1 MQLTPLG
8 DLIGTDVFTFRLSV
22 TLWSCILCKFW
33 IIGPPSAPDKTYMS
47 ALPLS
52 ARLYVGATIAIGAT
66 LVVLL
71 GPRSNFDNL
80 PLFVVLLLTS
90 AITSAFKVS
99 LPLAKSGSTMSV
111 SYAVDFAA
119 LLLLGPNETMLV
131 AVTSAWS
138 QCTFRMNT
146 KNPMYR
152 TLFSMACLAITV
164 QASGFAYESL
174 GGVPGTLADTVAG
187 IARPLVGAATMYFIF
202 NTCLIAIA
210 VSLATKQGFVAVWN
224 QNFLWSAPS
233 YFVGAGAAAIATLA
247 VMTSGVWLALLAAA
261 PLYLTYR
268 TYKVYLGRIDDER
281 RHVEEMADLHLATI
295 EALALAIDAK
305 DQTAQSHIRRVQVYA
320 TSIARGLGMSDTEIQ
335 GVKTAALLHD
345 IGKLAVPEH
354 ILSKPG
360 PLTQEEFQK
369 IRVHP
374 QVGAEIISA
383 VPFPYPVAPLI
394 LSHHERWDG
403 KGYPQGLKG
412 EEIPLGA
419 RILSVVDYYD
429 ALTSDRPYHKAMTP
443 EAAMAL
449 LQQEAGRA
457 LDPQVVQMFV
467 KMAPDMEAAAE
478 TIEHA
483 TPRRL
488 SLEPVNERGRPAVG
502 FSPETTKTSTVFED
516 IALAH
521 REIYALYEIAQTM
534 GTSLGVADT
543 MALIS
548 SKLSNLVPFSACG
561 LFLFDEEAD
570 SLRCRFATGVEA
582 DAIGTMTVRAGQG
595 LAGWV
600 ARNRR
605 PLVNARPS
613 AEFEAAGLA
622 KSTSLQSALVAPLV
636 FSDRFIGTL
645 AVYSTQPDFY
655 TDDHRR
661 LLDRVSEQA
670 SAVIHNSIVFE
681 QTQEDSL
688 TDPLTGLPNTR
699 FMFMHLTREL
709 ARAERLKA
717 EVALLVMDLDN
728 FKEINDSHGHHV
740 GDRALREVA
749 TVLRSGIRPYD
760 ICVRYAGDEFIVV
773 LSGCGADEAERK
785 RVELQRTVDEVLF
798 EARPGRRLPLA
809 ISVGAA
815 IYPQDGDSY
824 EALLATADSRMY
836 RDKQRRKQR
845 VEVRPAAT
853 GTDGIPAV
861 NVPLQPPTPEIT
873 EIDIQRAG
881 FGVL

>member
-1 MQLTPLG
+1 M
-8 DLIGTDVFTFRLSV
+8 R
-22 TLWSCILCKFW
+22 
-33 IIGPPSAPDKTYMS
+33 
-47 ALPLS
+47 ALPLP
-52 ARLYVGATIAIGAT
+52 ARLYVGASIALGAVL
-66 LVVLL
+66 LVSL
-71 GPRSNFDNL
+71 GPRSTFDS
-80 PLFVVLLLTS
+80 PLLFAVLLLTS

-111 SYAVDFAA
+111 SSAVDFAA
-119 LLLLGPNETMLV
+119 LLLLGQNETMLV

-138 QCTFRMNT
+138 QCTFRMKA
-146 KNPMYR
+146 KNPVYR

-164 QASGFAYESL
+164 QAAGFAYESL
-174 GGVPGTLADTVAG
+174 GGVPGTLARDVAG
-187 IARPLVGAATMYFIF
+187 VTRPLVAAATMYFIF

-210 VSLATKQGFVAVWN
+210 VAMATKQSFVAVWN

-233 YFVGAGAAAIATLA
+233 YFVGAGAAAIATWA

-268 TYKVYLGRIDDER
+268 TYQVYLGRIDDER

-305 DQTAQSHIRRVQVYA
+305 DQTAQWHIQRVHVYA
-320 TSIARGLGMSDTEIQ
+320 TGIARGLGMSATEIQ

-419 RILSVVDYYD
+419 RILSVVDYFD
-429 ALTSDRPYHKAMTP
+429 ALTSDRPYHEAMAF
-443 EAAMAL
+443 EAAVAL

-457 LDPQVVQMFV
+457 LDPTVVQMFV
-467 KMAPDMEAAAE
+467 KMVPEMAAAAG
-478 TIEHA
+478 TID
-483 TPRRL
+483 TTMPRRL
-488 SLEPVNERGRPAVG
+488 PLESTADLGRPAVG
-502 FSPETTKTSTVFED
+502 FQPESNSKGSTVFED

-534 GTSLGVADT
+534 GTRLGVSDT
-543 MALIS
+543 MALLS
-548 SKLSNLVPFSACG
+548 SKLSNLVPFSSCA
-561 LFLFDEEAD
+561 LFLYDEEGET
-570 SLRCRFATGVEA
+570 LTCRFATGTESDV
-582 DAIGTMTVRAGQG
+582 IGTMTVRGGQG
-595 LAGWV
+595 LTGWV

-613 AEFEAAGLA
+613 AEFEAAGLTA
-622 KSTSLQSALVAPLV
+622 KATTLMSALVAPLV

-645 AVYSTQPDFY
+645 AVYSTLPDFY

-717 EVALLVMDLDN
+717 EVALLVMDLDS

-740 GDRALREVA
+740 GDKALREVA
-749 TVLRSGIRPYD
+749 TVLRSAIRPYD

-773 LSGCGADEAERK
+773 LSGCGAEEADRK
-785 RVELQRTVDEVLF
+785 RLELQRTVDEVLF

-836 RDKQRRKQR
+836 RDKTRRKQR
-845 VEVRPAAT
+845 VQVQPAAT
-853 GTDGIPAV
+853 GTDGRPAV
-861 NVPLQPPTPEIT
+861 SVPLAPAPEIT
-873 EIDIQRAG
+873 DIDIQRAG

>member
-1 MQLTPLG
+1 M
-8 DLIGTDVFTFRLSV
+8 RS
-22 TLWSCILCKFW
+22 
-33 IIGPPSAPDKTYMS
+33 
-47 ALPLS
+47 LPLP
-52 ARLYVGATIAIGAT
+52 ARLYVGATIALGAL
-66 LVVLL
+66 LVVSL
-71 GPRSNFDNL
+71 GPRAQFSNL
-80 PLFVVLLLTS
+80 PLFWVLLLTS

-111 SYAVDFAA
+111 SYAVDFAS

-138 QCTFRMNT
+138 QCTFRMKT
-146 KNPMYR
+146 KNPVYR

-164 QASGFAYESL
+164 QASGFAYEAL
-174 GGVPGTLADTVAG
+174 GGVPGTLAQDVPG
-187 IARPLVGAATMYFIF
+187 IARPLVAAATTYFIF
-202 NTCLIAIA
+202 NTCLIAVA
-210 VSLATKQGFVAVWN
+210 VSLATRQTFVAVWN

-233 YFVGAGAAAIATLA
+233 YFVGAGAAAIGTWA
-247 VMTSGVWLALLAAA
+247 VMTSGVWFAVLTAA

-443 EAAMAL
+443 EAALAL

-457 LDPQVVQMFV
+457 LDPAVVLMFV
-467 KMAPDMEAAAE
+467 KMAAEMEAAAG
-478 TIEHA
+478 TIEIA

-488 SLEPVNERGRPAVG
+488 SLEPTSERGRPAVG
-502 FSPETTKTSTVFED
+502 FQPESAKSSTVFED

-548 SKLSNLVPFSACG
+548 SKLSNLVPFSTSA
-561 LFLFDEEAD
+561 LFLFDEENDA
-570 SLRCRFATGVEA
+570 LQCRFATGVEA
-582 DAIGTMTVRAGQG
+582 DLINTMSVRAGQG

-622 KSTSLQSALVAPLV
+622 KSTTLQSALVAPLV
-636 FSDRFIGTL
+636 FSDRFIGVI
-645 AVYSTQPDFY
+645 AVYSTQADFY

-717 EVALLVMDLDN
+717 EVALLVMDLDA

-785 RVELQRTVDEVLF
+785 RLELQRTVDEVRF

-815 IYPQDGDSY
+815 IYPQDGESY

-836 RDKQRRKQR
+836 RDKSRRKQR
-845 VEVRPAAT
+845 VQVQPAAT
-853 GTDGIPAV
+853 GTDGLAIVA
-861 NVPLQPPTPEIT
+861 VPLVSPQEIT
-873 EIDIQRAG
+873 DVEIQRAG